1 MRAPITGAEEPA
13 MNTANLQLEGLYV
26 AVAAITNA
34 LVEKGILSRGEV
46 EEALRSAEAAA
57 LGGNRAGGEM
67 SAANRDA
74 VAFPARLLILANSMA
89 AAGNMVPFSELARR
103 VGATRPEDRAAR

>member
-1 MRAPITGAEEPA
+1 MLAPITGAKEPE

-74 VAFPARLLILANSMA
+74 VAFPPRRWPLPNGRA
-89 AAGNMVPFSELARR
+89 AAGNTVPFWQPARR
-103 VGATRPEDRAAR
+103 VAATRPEDRAAR